1 MGHPL
6 VGWEDGMILP
16 VPARKL
22 RPSAALYAA
31 GATGLALR
39 CRRSDAAEV
48 EPWRLGD
55 IGGSKGG
62 SKGGNTWEIPWKNLG
77 KSREIMEKPGKIQ
90 RNHGK
95 SWKIQKS

>member
-1 MGHPL
+1 MG
-6 VGWEDGMILP
+6 GWDDP
-16 VPARKL
+16 PCARKL

-48 EPWRLGD
+48 EPWRLGE

-62 SKGGNTWEIPWKNLG
+62 SKGGNTW
-77 KSREIMEKPGKIQ
+77 EKPGKIQ